1 MNNEDND
8 ENENESGREVREDG
22 RMIIESMLSSLLAVV
37 AKSQSER
44 TKEVLV
50 RFFGT
55 VLGNMFTLEAMK
67 HRHPAG
73 EPCDVNELLAQLIR
87 ARDEGRESMKRHVA
101 KGGSLSKTWHPL
113 MDMEA
118 AEAAAEVASMA
129 SMFDLTKVFDVSA
142 KPKVVNA
149 LVEMPNP
156 DIDRMDGHP
165 GMA

>member
-8 ENENESGREVREDG
+8 ENENDSGREVGKDG

-55 VLGNMFTLEAMK
+55 VLGSMVTIEAMK
-67 HRHPAG
+67 HRH
-73 EPCDVNELLAQLIR
+73 EPCDVNELLSQLIR

-101 KGGSLSKTWHPL
+101 KGGSLQKTWHPL

-118 AEAAAEVASMA
+118 AEAASEVASMA
-129 SMFDLTKVFDVSA
+129 SMFDLTRVFDVSA
-142 KPKVVNA
+142 KPKIVNA

>member
-8 ENENESGREVREDG
+8 ENENDSGREVGKDG

-55 VLGNMFTLEAMK
+55 VLGSMVTLDAMR

-73 EPCDVNELLAQLIR
+73 EPCDVNELITQLIR

-101 KGGSLSKTWHPL
+101 KGGSLQKTWHPL
-113 MDMEA
+113 IDMEA
-118 AEAAAEVASMA
+118 AEASVELAAMG
-129 SMFDLTKVFDVSA
+129 SMFDLSKVFDVSA
-142 KPKVVNA
+142 KPKVMNA